1 MTTRN
6 VSLTDMLNVYV
17 DERVQS
23 GAFQNASEVVRD
35 ALRLHKAR
43 TDDEAHRLER
53 FNRLVQ
59 EGVDD
64 FEAGRYE
71 EVTDLDAWFDDLEAE
86 IDARR
91 PAAEWGAYSA
101 PARASTSTSASAS
114 SATPCIS
121 SGSFTTP
128 WTCLST

>member
-6 VSLTDMLNVYV
+6 VSLTDMLNAYV
-17 DERVQS
+17 DDRVQS

-43 TDDEAHRLER
+43 TDDQARRLER

-59 EGVDD
+59 EGIDD
-64 FEAGRYE
+64 FEGGRYE

-91 PAAEWGAYSA
+91 SAAE
-101 PARASTSTSASAS
+101 
-114 SATPCIS
+114 
-121 SGSFTTP
+121 
-128 WTCLST
+128 